1 MGPRVTV
8 VGAGVVGLS
17 SAVRLAEAGHQVD
30 VLARDLP
37 LETTSATAGG
47 LWLPFLAEPA
57 AAVARWA
64 QLTLHSFLDLAD
76 LSAGPG
82 SGAGQRSGAS
92 QGSGAETGVAIRDG
106 YLLGLGPERPAWS
119 EGLPQLGL
127 AEVVNPTPKHDVGWH
142 LRVPLVD
149 MTLYL
154 PYLVRRLKAAGGTM
168 TRLPLTALPNR
179 GLVVNC
185 TGLASRALAHDPSMR
200 PVRGQ
205 VIWMTNP
212 GLTTWWSD
220 DTDPEL
226 LTYVLPHARH
236 VVVGG
241 TADPDDWSTT
251 PVDGDAARILERALD
266 LVPALRSASV
276 LSHRVGLRPSRPTVR
291 LETVP
296 GPEGTIVHC
305 YGHGG
310 SGVTVSWGCADD
322 VLAEVSRVTG

>member
-64 QLTLHSFLDLAD
+64 RLTLQSFLELAD
-76 LSAGPG
+76 LDV
-82 SGAGQRSGAS
+82 
-92 QGSGAETGVAIRDG
+92 GVAVREG
-106 YLLGLGPERPAWS
+106 YLLGLGPDRPVWS
-119 EGLPQLGL
+119 EGLTQLGL

-149 MTLYL
+149 MTTYL
-154 PYLVRRLKAAGGTM
+154 PYLVQRLKAAGGTL
-168 TRLPLTALPNR
+168 TRLPLTALPHR
-179 GLVVNC
+179 GIVVNC

-205 VIWMTNP
+205 VIRMTNP

-220 DTDPEL
+220 DSDPEV

-241 TADPDDWSTT
+241 TADLDDWSTT
-251 PVDGDAARILERALD
+251 PKDGDAAQILERALD

-276 LSHRVGLRPSRPTVR
+276 LSHRVGLRPSRPAVR

-310 SGVTVSWGCADD
+310 SGVTISWGCADD
-322 VLAEVSRVTG
+322 VLAEVDRITA